1 MAQLGRWKSH
11 RRQRDRMASCSA
23 YNSAVRPNL
32 KACPV
37 AALRIL
43 GFRQPFRLQEFGTIL
58 RPNAWRIC
66 RKLPEQRTAAPDHS
80 TRY

>member
-1 MAQLGRWKSH
+1 
-11 RRQRDRMASCSA
+11 MASCSA

-32 KACPV
+32 KPCLV
-37 AALRIL
+37 AALRIF
-43 GFRQPFRLQEFGTIL
+43 GFRQPFRLQEFGAIL
-58 RPNAWRIC
+58 RPKVWRIW